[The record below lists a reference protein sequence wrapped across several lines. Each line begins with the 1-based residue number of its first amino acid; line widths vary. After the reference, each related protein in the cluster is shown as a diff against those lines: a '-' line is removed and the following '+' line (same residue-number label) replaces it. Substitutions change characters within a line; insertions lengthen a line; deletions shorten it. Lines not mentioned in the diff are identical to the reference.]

1 VITLRPQADLH
12 PIKASARGRNEAGA
26 NGSQLMEVNMT
37 EETSRRGVFLAAAGL
52 GAVGLGA
59 ALATPGEAA
68 AKGAEITLPPASEAV
83 AKFRLA
89 IPAAALVDLRARLGA
104 TRWPEKETVDDW
116 SEGVPLAKMK
126 ALANYWRSG
135 YDMRRLERRLNA
147 YPQFRTEIDG
157 LGIHF
162 LHVRSPHEHARPII
176 LTHGW
181 PGSIVEFLNVIGPLT
196 NPTKH
201 GGQPEDAFHV
211 VLPSLPGFGFSDKPT
226 ESGWGLPRIARAW
239 SVLMRRLGYTDYL
252 AQGGDW
258 GAGVTTWMAKQH
270 VEGLAA
276 IHLNLPIL
284 FPPPVEGEPNQ
295 AEKATIAQLVAFN
308 DKKSGY
314 AKIQS
319 TRPQTIGYA
328 LADSPAGQAAWIYEK
343 LGEWTD
349 SNYEPERE
357 ISRDEMLDNISLY
370 WLTNTAASSA
380 RLYYESFAT
389 DFSTQRLDLPVAVS
403 IFPGELFRPPR
414 LWGERVYSRLFYW
427 NEAAH
432 GGHFAAFE
440 QPAVFVEELRAA
452 FRALPRGG

>member
-1 VITLRPQADLH
+1 MNPDRGKKRMSITPGASSNAVPADGSRRDFLVRV
-12 PIKASARGRNEAGA
+12 ARGALAGA
-26 NGSQLMEVNMT
+26 AVAIGGDV
-37 EETSRRGVFLAAAGL
+37 AAQPGPAPL
-52 GAVGLGA
+52 PR
-59 ALATPGEAA
+59 AT
-68 AKGAEITLPPASEAV
+68 EAV
-83 AKFRLA
+83 TPFRVMTSSAA
-89 IPAAALVDLRARLGA
+89 ISDARRRLQA
-104 TRWPEKETVDDW
+104 TRWPERQTVDDW
-116 SEGVPLAKMK
+116 QQGVPLATIQKLV
-126 ALANYWRSG
+126 AYWRSA
-135 YDMRRLERRLNA
+135 YDWRRLERRLNA
-147 YPQFRTEIDG
+147 YPQFRTGIDG

-162 LHVRSPHEHARPII
+162 LHVRSRHEQARPII

-181 PGSIVEFLNVIGPLT
+181 PGSIVEFLNIIGPLT
-196 NPTKH
+196 DPTQH

-226 ESGWGLPRIARAW
+226 GSGWGLPRIARAW

-284 FPPPVEGEPNQ
+284 FPPPLEGEPNQ
-295 AEKATIAQLVAFN
+295 AEKATIAQLIAFN
-308 DKKSGY
+308 DKKSAY
-314 AKIQS
+314 AKIQA

-403 IFPGELFRPPR
+403 IFPGELFLPPR

-427 NEAAH
+427 NEAAR

>member
-1 VITLRPQADLH
+1 
-12 PIKASARGRNEAGA
+12 
-26 NGSQLMEVNMT
+26 MEVSVT

-68 AKGAEITLPPASEAV
+68 AKGTEIILPPASEAV

-89 IPAAALVDLRARLGA
+89 IPADALLDLRARLGA

-126 ALANYWRSG
+126 ALVNYWRSG

-147 YPQFRTEIDG
+147 VPQYRTKIDG
-157 LGIHF
+157 LGVHF
-162 LHVRSPHEHARPII
+162 LHVRSPHERARPII

-211 VLPSLPGFGFSDKPT
+211 VLPSLPGFGFSDKPA

-239 SVLMRRLGYTDYL
+239 AVLMRRLGYTDYL

-284 FPPPVEGEPNQ
+284 FPPPVEGELSQ

-308 DKKSGY
+308 DKKAGY

-349 SNYEPERE
+349 SNYQPERE
-357 ISRDEMLDNISLY
+357 ISRDEMLDNIMLY
-370 WLTNTAASSA
+370 WLSNTGASSA
-380 RLYYESFAT
+380 RLYFESFAT
-389 DFSTQRLDLPVAVS
+389 DFSTQKLDMPVAVS

-452 FRALPRGG
+452 FRALPRGS